1 VNFFDSVLKIDDPVG
16 AISIHGICGAAG
28 TILVGLFSTS
38 EGLLYGH
45 GAHFLLIQCLGAV
58 CTALWAAVMIT
69 IVFLVIKHTIGL
81 RVSQEEEL
89 KGLDITEHG
98 LPSAYGGFA
107 FVYDDTPDGLPVPAA
122 PEAVPLQEA
131 VPVETVPP
139 AVSVEA
145 SRGGVKITRVDI
157 LCKMERFDALKRAM
171 FNIGITGMTATNV
184 MGCGEQRG
192 KTEGYFR
199 GAKVEATML
208 PSIQVSIVVSK
219 VPVSLVV
226 ETARKV
232 LYTGAFGDGKI
243 FVYNVENVVKVR
255 TGGQG
260 YDALQ
265 DEEAK

>member
-1 VNFFDSVLKIDDPVG
+1 MYSSVSTIWVLLGAALVFLMQAGFAMCEAGFTRAKNTCNILMKNLMDFCIGTPTYWLLGFGLMFAGPG
-16 AISIHGICGAAG
+16 AIIGGLDPFVRGDYSAVLPAG
-28 TILVGLFSTS
+28 VPLFAYLIFQTVFCATS
-38 EGLLYGH
+38 
-45 GAHFLLIQCLGAV
+45 A
-58 CTALWAAVMIT
+58 T
-69 IVFLVIKHTIGL
+69 IVSGAMAERTRFISYCLYSFCISAFIYP
-81 RVSQEEEL
+81 VS
-89 KGLDITEHG
+89 GHWIW
-98 LPSAYGGFA
+98 GG
-107 FVYDDTPDGLPVPAA
+107 GWL
-122 PEAVPLQEA
+122 
-131 VPVETVPP
+131 
-139 AVSVEA
+139 
-145 SRGGVKITRVDI
+145 DI

-255 TGGQG
+255 TGVQG

>member
-1 VNFFDSVLKIDDPVG
+1 
-16 AISIHGICGAAG
+16 
-28 TILVGLFSTS
+28 
-38 EGLLYGH
+38 
-45 GAHFLLIQCLGAV
+45 
-58 CTALWAAVMIT
+58 
-69 IVFLVIKHTIGL
+69 
-81 RVSQEEEL
+81 
-89 KGLDITEHG
+89 
-98 LPSAYGGFA
+98 
-107 FVYDDTPDGLPVPAA
+107 
-122 PEAVPLQEA
+122 
-131 VPVETVPP
+131 
-139 AVSVEA
+139 
-145 SRGGVKITRVDI
+145 
-157 LCKMERFDALKRAM
+157 MERFDALKRAM

-208 PSIQVSIVVSK
+208 PSIQMSIVVSK